1 MSKDEAKL
9 ATRLADARAKVS
21 VGARYR
27 HYKQLTYKVVSL
39 ALREDDLEPCVVY
52 QAEYGDRLTWIRP
65 LSDWLEQVAVGG
77 KKIDR
82 FTLLA

>member
-1 MSKDEAKL
+1 MDKDETKL
-9 ATRLADARAKVS
+9 AARLADAARKVS

-39 ALREDDLEPCVVY
+39 ALGEEDLEPCVVY
-52 QAEYGDRLTWIRP
+52 QAEYGDRLTWTRP
-65 LSDWLEQVAVGG
+65 LSSWLEQIEVDG
-77 KKIDR
+77 KKVDR